1 MGEMLLGS
9 SKENIPV
16 VIIRPTIIT
25 STYKEPFPGWIEGT
39 RTVDSVVV
47 TYGKGKLKC
56 FILDQTA
63 LLDMVSK
70 IISIIRPK
78 TVRFKPALNRT
89 PALSVASQVNS
100 QSSNH
105 RLFPA

>member
-9 SKENIPV
+9 LKENIPV
-16 VIIRPTIIT
+16 T
-25 STYKEPFPGWIEGT
+25 STYKEPFPRWIEGT

-63 LLDMVSK
+63 LLDMRVY
-70 IISIIRPK
+70 
-78 TVRFKPALNRT
+78 VFL
-89 PALSVASQVNS
+89 
-100 QSSNH
+100 
-105 RLFPA
+105 